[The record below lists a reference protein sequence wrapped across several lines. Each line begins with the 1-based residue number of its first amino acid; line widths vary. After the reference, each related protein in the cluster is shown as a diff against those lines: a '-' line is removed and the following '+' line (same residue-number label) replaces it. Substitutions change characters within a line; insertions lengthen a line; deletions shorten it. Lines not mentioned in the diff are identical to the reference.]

1 MKKWNSMSKQARWS
15 VIGGCI
21 LILIVLYLSFFIVSE
36 TEYVIVTQFG
46 KPIRTIDTAGIQ
58 FKFFFQS
65 VQRFNKRLLI
75 YDPRPSEFLTH
86 DKKNILVDSFV
97 CWRIRDPKTFLETV
111 NDITGAELRLH
122 DIVWSQMSATLGHY
136 DLSSLISIEPGI
148 MELDHIM
155 HEISSECRNIARSSY
170 GIEIVDVN
178 MKRLNLP
185 QQNKE
190 SVFERMRAERQRIA
204 KQYRAEGE
212 EEALKI
218 RAETDKEKSRILS
231 EAYRESEKIR
241 GDGDAE
247 STRIYSEA
255 YSKDPNFYQLMRTL
269 ETYKK
274 ILNDKTTIV
283 LSSDSELLKLL
294 TEGRQK
300 IQ

>member
-1 MKKWNSMSKQARWS
+1 MKKWNEISIQKKQSISGAVVLLLT
-15 VIGGCI
+15 VIW
-21 LILIVLYLSFFIVSE
+21 LSLFTVNE
-36 TEYVIVTQFG
+36 TEYIIVTQFG
-46 KPIRTIDTAGIQ
+46 KPIRTIEDSGMH
-58 FKFFFQS
+58 FKLFFQS

-75 YDPRPSEFLTH
+75 YDPRPSEFLTR
-86 DKKNILVDSFV
+86 DKKNLLFDNFV
-97 CWRIRDPKTFLETV
+97 CWRIKNPQAFLETV

-122 DIVWSQMSATLGHY
+122 DIVWSQMSATLGNY
-136 DLSSLISIEPGI
+136 DLTSLVSVEEDV

-155 HEISSECRNIARSSY
+155 EEVTSVCKDIALKNY
-170 GIEIVDVN
+170 GIEIIDVN

-218 RAETDKEKSRILS
+218 RAETDKERSRILS
-231 EAYRESEKIR
+231 EAYREAEKTK
-241 GDGDAE
+241 GDGDAQ
-247 STRIYSEA
+247 STRLYSEA
-255 YSKDPNFYQLMRTL
+255 YTKDPEFYKLIRTL

-274 ILNDKTTIV
+274 ILDNKTTIV

-294 TEGRQK
+294 TEGRTQ
-300 IQ
+300 